1 MTAVLV
7 VLWLA
12 VLARGRARV
21 GRWLAV
27 ETAGLLFFG
36 AITVLALT
44 VDPRLGGV
52 LAGVGWFSH
61 GLWDVYHWIHSRG
74 GKPA

>member
-1 MTAVLV
+1 M
-7 VLWLA
+7 
-12 VLARGRARV
+12 
-21 GRWLAV
+21 AV

-36 AITVLALT
+36 SITVLALT

-74 GKPA
+74 GKPAWSELCAVLDIPIGLLLILVSLVR